1 MMQSLNQGRVTP
13 KKSRFTN
20 DFVGWCIL
28 RCVHARAL
36 KARLLAAS
44 CWASPCI
51 TALQHHSITM
61 HHSTQPRHFMKNLP
75 LSLSQE
81 ETHRG
86 QASLFENWNMFSAE
100 MKQKQEANES
110 GPQSKVQQQ
119 LLRSIK
125 DKSTSIHQECPTQHE
140 LIKLPCLLSSRADFD
155 QIKSQNF
162 RWSASFWERWREEE
176 NSATS
181 SNWNW
186 NKLL

>member
-1 MMQSLNQGRVTP
+1 MVHLALCACTRSQG
-13 KKSRFTN
+13 
-20 DFVGWCIL
+20 
-28 RCVHARAL
+28 
-36 KARLLAAS
+36 KAFSGKLL
-44 CWASPCI
+44 
-51 TALQHHSITM
+51 SITM
-61 HHSTQPRHFMKNLP
+61 HYSNTASQHHQASQHAAEAIYEEFTA
-75 LSLSQE
+75 LSLKRRHTE
-81 ETHRG
+81 DKRVCLG
-86 QASLFENWNMFSAE
+86 NWNMFSAE
-100 MKQKQEANES
+100 KQKQVANES

-125 DKSTSIHQECPTQHE
+125 DKSTSIHQDCPTQHE

-162 RWSASFWERWREEE
+162 QWSTSSWERWRKEE

>member
-1 MMQSLNQGRVTP
+1 MVHLALCACTRSQG
-13 KKSRFTN
+13 
-20 DFVGWCIL
+20 
-28 RCVHARAL
+28 
-36 KARLLAAS
+36 KAFSGKLL
-44 CWASPCI
+44 
-51 TALQHHSITM
+51 SITM
-61 HHSTQPRHFMKNLP
+61 HYSNTASQHHHASQHAAEAIYEEFTA

-86 QASLFENWNMFSAE
+86 QAGLFGNWNMFSAE

-125 DKSTSIHQECPTQHE
+125 DKSTSIHQDCPTQHE

-155 QIKSQNF
+155 QIKSRNF
-162 RWSASFWERWREEE
+162 RWSASSWERWRKEE